1 MAKPGDD
8 NWAAAQKKSSGESSG
23 VQSSAGSYHD
33 RDEES
38 EASQTASEGFNIDKT
53 YANEQEEM
61 INITSCSYVDFSK
74 YMSKQY
80 GDKAFTQGYATIKKE
95 QALIYEENGEDKL
108 IAML

>member
-1 MAKPGDD
+1 
-8 NWAAAQKKSSGESSG
+8 
-23 VQSSAGSYHD
+23 
-33 RDEES
+33 
-38 EASQTASEGFNIDKT
+38 
-53 YANEQEEM
+53 M

-80 GDKAFTQGYATIKKE
+80 GDKAFAEGYATIKKQ